1 MSLVNGLNRPLDV
14 RLLSDVL
21 ASLLQLNP
29 DRSTLV
35 NPASEA
41 VAALRSRE
49 QVTVVKL
56 IPEVGVSNVHISSKS
71 RVPVV
76 SQSSHYS
83 GQAQVKSYRLCI
95 SSSTTYF
102 LNPKFFLF
110 WGMAPS
116 VIATSA
122 GLPILVGC
130 QVGMHCTRTCQ
141 YLEKMEIFN

>member
-1 MSLVNGLNRPLDV
+1 MSLVNGLNRPLEV
-14 RLLSDVL
+14 LLLSDVL

-35 NPASEA
+35 SPASEA

-71 RVPVV
+71 RVPAV

-102 LNPKFFLF
+102 LNP
-110 WGMAPS
+110 
-116 VIATSA
+116 
-122 GLPILVGC
+122 
-130 QVGMHCTRTCQ
+130 
-141 YLEKMEIFN
+141 IFYYFGEWPPP